1 MIQRFRE
8 EQQGHRG
15 TGGGSHYHA
24 KQVPMS
30 DLVPMLHIQISPFG
44 MRGKETFVLYK
55 TVQILFT
62 ETSPHFPHVECFI
75 VT

>member
-30 DLVPMLHIQISPFG
+30 DLVAMLHIQISPFG
-44 MRGKETFVLYK
+44 MRLFFYK